1 MFDKVLGFIRKGNSR
16 SVKAKKNILWMLF
29 IKGGNILIGL
39 LLVPLT
45 LGYVDSETYGLWMA
59 LSSMVAWIH
68 FFDVGINN
76 GLKNNLAQAL
86 AAGEYEKAKVYVS
99 TTYAILCLIFVPLM
113 VILLCVAPHINWESV
128 LNLGQ
133 NQIEGLLASVCI
145 IIAYFCVNFI
155 LNTINVVLLA
165 DQRPADASFRTF
177 VQQLTSLLIIFILTK
192 TTQGSLLNLCLAL
205 CASPLLI
212 VTLFNITLFKGRY
225 HKISPSLSHVD
236 FRQAPVLMKF
246 GIQFFIIQI
255 AGIIQYQMINFLI
268 LRYFGATE
276 VTAYNI
282 GYKYFSVM
290 TMIWSILTTP
300 LWVAFTDALAKRDY
314 LWIRNILRKYTL
326 AFLLFC
332 GAGIV
337 MLLVSGWVYDIWV
350 GNAVNISFNLS
361 LWILAYNVVTMFS
374 SIYVSFINGSGN
386 LKIQTLACVISPLV
400 FLGTCFG
407 LMHLNVGLTSIL
419 IASIVANFNGIIL
432 APVQTYSLIKKY
444 EKSSEY

>member
-1 MFDKVLGFIRKGNSR
+1 MFDKVSGFISKGSAR

-29 IKGGNILIGL
+29 IKGSNILIGL

-76 GLKNNLAQAL
+76 GLKNHLAQAL
-86 AAGEYEKAKVYVS
+86 AAGEYKKAKTYVS
-99 TTYAILCLIFVPLM
+99 TTYAILCLIFIPLM
-113 VILLCVAPHINWESV
+113 VILLCIAPHINWESL
-128 LNLGQ
+128 LNLEQ
-133 NQIEGLLASVCI
+133 NHIEGLLASVSI
-145 IIAYFCVNFI
+145 IISYFCVNFI
-155 LNTINVVLLA
+155 LNTINVILLA

-212 VTLFNITLFKGRY
+212 VTIFNITLFKGRY
-225 HKISPSLSHVD
+225 HKISPRFKYID
-236 FRQAPVLMKF
+236 FRQAPTLMKL

-255 AGIIQYQMINFLI
+255 AAIIQYQMINFLI
-268 LRYFGATE
+268 LRYFGASE

-282 GYKYFSVM
+282 GYKYFSVI

-300 LWVAFTDALAKRDY
+300 LWVAFTDALAKKDY
-314 LWIRNILRKYTL
+314 SWIRNILRKYTL

-332 GAGIV
+332 GVGIV
-337 MLLVSGWVYDIWV
+337 MLLASDWVYDIWV
-350 GNAVNISFNLS
+350 GKTVNISFKLS
-361 LWILAYNVVTMFS
+361 LWILAYNMVTMFA

-386 LKIQTLACVISPLV
+386 LKIQTLASCISPFI

-407 LMHLNVGLTSIL
+407 LMHLNIGLTSIL
-419 IASIVANFNGIIL
+419 IAAIVANFNGIIL
-432 APVQTYSLIKKY
+432 APLQSYYLIRKY
-444 EKSSEY
+444 EKN